1 MPVSRDK
8 RRENVML
15 IARKKNFIQRFI
27 IFHVISEAYLVVT
40 NKLWT

>member
-15 IARKKNFIQRFI
+15 IAWRKNFIQRFI
-27 IFHVISEAYLVVT
+27 TFHVITEAYLVT
-40 NKLWT
+40 NLF